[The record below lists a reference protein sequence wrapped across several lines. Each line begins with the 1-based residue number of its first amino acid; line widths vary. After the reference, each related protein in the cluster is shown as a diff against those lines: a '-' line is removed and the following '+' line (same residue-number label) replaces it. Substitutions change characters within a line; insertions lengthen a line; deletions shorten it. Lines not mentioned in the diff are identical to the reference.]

1 MKSFKIFLICLLC
14 ILSAS
19 LAVACGDPE
28 PTPTPGP
35 EEWAPSG
42 VTLNFIDASA
52 ESRIIAY
59 ASESDAKYA
68 SELIALL
75 KEREMNISETA
86 IYLDGS
92 SDGNGILIGNTSR
105 KASLKAKALFDEKK
119 AAAPDDFH
127 WAFCYWDGDLAVYAD
142 SDIGYDKAFDDLLKN
157 YAVGSTLSIRDD
169 LCHSS
174 VYTKAEYDEYIAE
187 LERIEAEKR
196 KKENDKLL
204 KKFLPIYEEQLEK
217 IRKGKLFGVASKS
230 IGVSSW
236 KKAPT
241 VPTSDRPRLLVTKD
255 TLPLVRA
262 ALKDDTATNRRF
274 KELLDTE
281 DDDLGKCG
289 EVLDGFG
296 ERPGLHNYDK
306 AILELIQIKA
316 LGYLVY
322 GHELY
327 GYQAIVYM
335 KNFLLTLDIQY
346 INNDQCR
353 EYGNTMF
360 TAALVYDWCYDLL
373 TDEDK
378 IQLMAGIETRTAAGE
393 CGDPSTL
400 SGIYKRKMEV
410 GFPPSGQSSVSSH
423 GSERQVLRDFLSAAI
438 AFYGDNNSWWDYVA
452 ARVYDDYVDTRNYYY
467 QSGISQQGTGVYVY
481 GRHISDMYSA
491 WMLMTATGENP
502 YIGME
507 NIMVN
512 LLGYECAPG
521 KIFSDGDGSLETK
534 DTTKMVHLALL
545 SAYLFENEA
554 MLAQAEHLLGDT
566 ALGPN
571 TIDLTSAMLVALR
584 GMSDISPAEDRYEG
598 MSLIQYNGHPVG
610 QYITHSAWNDP
621 DSCAVFM
628 KMKEHTTANHEHA
641 DAGTFVIYY
650 KGLLSGEAGIYSGY
664 SSEHTRHYH
673 QATVSHNGLLIFD
686 AEKWN
691 YDSTDNKVK
700 WYSGGQR
707 WPSESYTLEEW
718 LKSADHETGKV
729 TGRQHAYTDKT
740 ESSPLYAYIAGDITK
755 AYPSETV
762 DYVGRRML
770 TVYTGD
776 SEFPTVLFVYDDI
789 TSDKPTY
796 EKRFLFH
803 INSQDA
809 PTVDRINQ
817 TVTVEGGEGR
827 IVLTCLT
834 NNVTINEVGGRI
846 LDENGNYDCVASSN
860 YLINGKQN
868 VANNNLDDGHWG
880 RIEIVAPEDASATF
894 MNVIYVTDRGNAN
907 APVIKP
913 ITQASGVEG
922 GVFDGKI
929 AAVFATSRERENGE
943 ISFKTES
950 EGNIS
955 YYVSGVAA
963 GNWSVSVDGKSCG
976 TCTATEEGGL
986 LTFTAPAGTVT
997 IVPAK

>member
-1 MKSFKIFLICLLC
+1 MKALKSLLICLIL
-14 ILSAS
+14 ILSAT
-19 LAVACGDPE
+19 LAIACSDPNPPTPPE
-28 PTPTPGP
+28 PDAW
-35 EEWAPSG
+35 EPSG
-42 VTLNFIDASA
+42 VTLNFIAPSASVCTV
-52 ESRIIAY
+52 AY
-59 ASESDAKYA
+59 ASEGDAQYA
-68 SELIALL
+68 DALIKLL
-75 KEREMNISETA
+75 SEREMNVSETA
-86 IYLDGS
+86 ILADS
-92 SDGNGILIGNTSR
+92 SLPDKALLIGSTS
-105 KASLKAKALFDEKK
+105 KTASVKAKALFDEKK
-119 AAAPDDFH
+119 AAAPNDFH
-127 WAFCYWDGDLAVYAD
+127 WAFCYWEGYLAIYAD
-142 SDIGYDKAFDDLLKN
+142 SELGYTKAFDALLST
-157 YAVGSTLSIRDD
+157 YAIGTTLSLRDD
-169 LCHSS
+169 LCESG
-174 VYTKAEYDEYIAE
+174 VYTKEEYDEYIAE
-187 LERIEAEKR
+187 LERIEAEK
-196 KKENDKLL
+196 KKEENDRLL
-204 KKFLPIYEEQLEK
+204 KEFLPIYEEQLEDIQK
-217 IRKGKLFGVASKS
+217 NRRFGTATKNIGKSEWKS
-230 IGVSSW
+230 
-236 KKAPT
+236 APT
-241 VPTSDRPRLLVTKD
+241 VPTSDRPRLLVTSD
-255 TLPLVRA
+255 TLPLVRE
-262 ALKDDTATNRRF
+262 ALRDDTATNRRF
-274 KELLDTE
+274 KELLDSV

-289 EVLDGFG
+289 AVLDGFG

-322 GHELY
+322 EHELY

-378 IQLMAGIETRTAAGE
+378 KQLMAGIETRTASGE
-393 CGDPSTL
+393 CGDPSRL

-502 YIGME
+502 YVGME
-507 NIMVN
+507 KIMVN

-534 DTTKMVHLALL
+534 DATKMVHLALL

-584 GMSDISPAEDRYEG
+584 GMSDISPAENRYEG

-621 DSCAVFM
+621 NSCAVFM
-628 KMKEHTTANHEHA
+628 KMKERTTANHEHA

-664 SSEHTRHYH
+664 SSDHTRQYH

-686 AEKWN
+686 ASKWN
-691 YDSTDNKVK
+691 YSSTDKKIK

-707 WPSESYTLEEW
+707 WPGESYTLEGW
-718 LKSADHETGKV
+718 LSSEDYTTGKV
-729 TGRQHAYTDKT
+729 TGRQHAYTDDT

-770 TVYTGD
+770 TVYTGNE
-776 SEFPTVLFVYDDI
+776 EFPTVLFVYDDI
-789 TSDKPTY
+789 TSDRSQY

-803 INSQDA
+803 VNSQDA
-809 PTVDRINQ
+809 PTVDRESQ
-817 TVTVEGGEGR
+817 TVIVEGGEGR
-827 IVLTCLT
+827 IVLTCLSKD
-834 NNVTINEVGGRI
+834 VTINEVGGRV

-860 YLINGKQN
+860 YLINGYQN

-880 RIEIVAPEDASATF
+880 RIEIVAPEDRDATF
-894 MNVIYVTDRGNAN
+894 MNVIYVTDRGNKN
-907 APVIKP
+907 APVIKSV
-913 ITQASGVEG
+913 TQANGVEG
-922 GVFDGKI
+922 GVFDKKI
-929 AAVFATSRERENGE
+929 AAVFATSRERETE
-943 ISFKTES
+943 QISFKTSGE
-950 EGNIS
+950 NAIS
-955 YYVSGVAA
+955 YYVSGLAEGKWTVK
-963 GNWSVSVDGKSCG
+963 VDDKDCG
-976 TCTATEEGGL
+976 ICSATAEGGL
-986 LTFTAPAGTVT
+986 LTFTAPAGRVV
-997 IVPAK
+997 ISPAN